1 MENTQKVTIVLE
13 FINEISEEEMFE
25 AIDYAIAK
33 FQEGFTKIL
42 AEDPIA
48 IGYIS
53 TEKSN

>member
-13 FINEISEEEMFE
+13 FINEISEEEMYE
-25 AIDYAIAK
+25 AIDYAIDT
-33 FQEGFTKIL
+33 FQKGFTKIL
-42 AEDPIA
+42 AMDPIA